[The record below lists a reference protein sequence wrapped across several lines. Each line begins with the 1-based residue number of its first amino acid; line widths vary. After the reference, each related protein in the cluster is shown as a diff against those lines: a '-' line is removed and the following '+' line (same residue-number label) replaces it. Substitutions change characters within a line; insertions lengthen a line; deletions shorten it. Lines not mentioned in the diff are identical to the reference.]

1 MDRKGGFDEKKLLLF
16 CTKNFVQTTTNSAKN
31 GFKRNLSDTSSM
43 DYSMLFLQDPVPDV
57 ASLNL
62 KEGCVM
68 LRMDARVQKE
78 GGRS

>member
-1 MDRKGGFDEKKLLLF
+1 MKKTPFILHEKFRSDNNEQRKERFQKEFERYIIDGLL
-16 CTKNFVQTTTNSAKN
+16 NAVPA
-31 GFKRNLSDTSSM
+31 
-43 DYSMLFLQDPVPDV
+43 PDV